1 MSFPGL
7 ERPTRNV
14 CFGNDSSSG
23 KDGGKGGAA
32 TLHGIIPKQTLW
44 PPKAWSIGVKAGKLQ
59 KNRPF
64 SGFSMQDHTSPSSLE
79 NAIALQKYGV
89 GQPVHRKEDDT
100 LVRGKGKYTD
110 DFQLPG
116 QAYAWIVRSSHA
128 HGVLRG
134 IDTSTAKAMPGV
146 LGVWTGTDL
155 VAAGYGPFTCALPL
169 KSRDGTPLHQTNRT
183 ALMTDKVRY
192 VGDPVAFVVA
202 ETLVQARDAAEAVE
216 LDIDPL
222 PAVTDPEEA
231 TQPGAPQ
238 LYDHIPNNV
247 ALDYHFGDAEKVE
260 TAFKNAA
267 HVTKLDILNTRV
279 AVVAMEPRAAL
290 ASYDKATER
299 FTIQVPTQGV
309 AANRVGLAKNILKVP
324 NDKVHLLT
332 ANVGGS
338 FGMKN
343 INYPEYVCILHAAKA
358 LGRPVKWTDERSTS
372 FLSDSHGRAQK
383 VHCELALD
391 VDGKFLAVKISGYGN
406 LGAYITG
413 VAPQPLSLNIGK
425 NLGSVYRTPAMTVD
439 IKTVLTNTTLMGAY
453 RGAGRPEANYFME
466 RLIDRAADEMGINRL
481 TLRKRNFI
489 KPAQMPF
496 AASSGVTYDSGDFQG
511 VFDKALDISDHA
523 NFAKRKKESRKRG
536 KLRGIAVGSYLE
548 VTAPPNVELGKIV
561 FEDDGSVKIIT
572 GTLDYGQGHA
582 TPFAQVLATHL
593 GVPFER
599 IKLEQGD
606 SDLVHTGNGTGGS
619 RSITA
624 SGMAIVEASKLI
636 VEKGKRA
643 AAHLMEA
650 AEGDI
655 EFAGGQFTI
664 AGTDRSIDIMELAK
678 RVRDGKMP
686 EDVPSSL
693 DVDHTSGP
701 VPSTFPNGCHVA
713 EVEIDPDTG
722 VVEIVGYTGVN
733 DFGTVV
739 NPMLVAGQLHGGVAQ
754 GIGQAFMECVSYD
767 ANGQPITGSFMDY
780 ALPRAEDIPLMQIG
794 DHPVPAKSNPLGTKG
809 CGEAGCAG
817 SLSTLTNAVLDALS
831 ELGITHIDMPLT
843 PERVWRAIQDAKTTV
858 T

>member
-1 MSFPGL
+1 
-7 ERPTRNV
+7 
-14 CFGNDSSSG
+14 
-23 KDGGKGGAA
+23 
-32 TLHGIIPKQTLW
+32 
-44 PPKAWSIGVKAGKLQ
+44 
-59 KNRPF
+59 
-64 SGFSMQDHTSPSSLE
+64 MQDYSPSASVE
-79 NAIALQKYGV
+79 NAIALQKFGV
-89 GQPVHRKEDDT
+89 GQPVLRKEDDT

-110 DFQLPG
+110 DFNFAG

-128 HGVLRG
+128 HGVIKG
-134 IDTSTAKAMPGV
+134 IDTAGARTMPGV
-146 LGVWTGTDL
+146 LGVWTGADL
-155 VAAGYGPFTCALPL
+155 ASAGYGPYTCGLPL
-169 KSRDGTPLHQTNRT
+169 KNRDGTPLLQTNRT
-183 ALMTDKVRY
+183 ALMSDKVRY

-202 ETLVQARDAAEAVE
+202 ETLAQARDAAEAVV
-216 LDIDPL
+216 LDIEPL
-222 PAVTDPEEA
+222 PAVTSAEEA
-231 TQPGAPQ
+231 AKPGAPQ

-247 ALDYHFGDAEKVE
+247 ALDYHYGDTAKVE
-260 TAFKNAA
+260 AAFASAA
-267 HVTKLDILNTRV
+267 HVTRLDITNTRV

-290 ASYDKATER
+290 ASYGKASER
-299 FTIQVPTQGV
+299 YTIQVPTQGV
-309 AANRVGLAKNILKVP
+309 AGNRANLAKNLLRVP

-343 INYPEYVCILHAAKA
+343 INYPEYICILHAAKA

-372 FLSDSHGRAQK
+372 FLSDSHGRAQQI
-383 VHCELALD
+383 HAELALD
-391 VDGKFLAVKISGYGN
+391 AEGKFLAVKISGYGN

-413 VAPQPLSLNIGK
+413 VAPSPLSLNVGK
-425 NLGSVYRTPAMTVD
+425 NIASVYRTPLLSVD

-496 AASSGVTYDSGDFQG
+496 AASSGVTYDSGDFHA
-511 VFDKALDISDHA
+511 VFNKALEISDYS

-548 VTAPPNVELGKIV
+548 VTAPPGVELGKIV
-561 FEDDGSVKIIT
+561 FEDDGSVKLIT

-582 TPFAQVLATHL
+582 TPFAQVMADQL
-593 GVPFER
+593 GVPFESV
-599 IKLEQGD
+599 KLVQGD
-606 SDLVHTGNGTGGS
+606 SDIVHTGNGTGGS

-624 SGMAIVEASKLI
+624 SGMAIVEASKLVI
-636 VEKGKRA
+636 EKGKKA
-643 AAHLMEA
+643 AAHMMEA

-655 EFAGGQFTI
+655 EFAHGRFTI
-664 AGTDRSIDIMELAK
+664 AGTDRSIDIMELA
-678 RVRDGKMP
+678 RRLREGKMP
-686 EDVPSSL
+686 EGVPSSL
-693 DVDHTSGP
+693 DVDHTTKE

-722 VVEIVGYTGVN
+722 VVRIVRYTGVN
-733 DFGTVV
+733 DFGTIV

-754 GIGQAFMECVSYD
+754 GIGQALMECVSYD
-767 ANGQPITGSFMDY
+767 SSGQPITGSFMDY
-780 ALPRAEDIPLMQIG
+780 AMPRAGDIPIMAVG

-817 SLSTLTNAVLDALS
+817 SLSTIVNAVLDALA
-831 ELGITHIDMPLT
+831 EFGIAHIDMPLT
-843 PERVWRAIQDAKTTV
+843 SERIWRAIQDAKAKV
-858 T
+858 A